1 MLCFP
6 GVHLL
11 PVVFFHFV
19 LMRGHAFLKS
29 HRWFILYDG
38 GIDAEACSRHLGW
51 GWGGACFDSCLSLRD
66 SAQPSVLSWQLDSD
80 EMSQLKRG
88 GGRLRVIPVQRSSLT
103 RNDSGTEVVDEWD
116 RKPIIIWRQK
126 EKHAAMLA
134 NSVYTVL
141 YYVKGSRFHVIWWRA
156 LNVCLQLLYIMRS
169 KTNN

>member
-1 MLCFP
+1 MFSWCPSPPCCFLSLRLDAWACSPQVPQMIYSVWWWDWCRGVLPSP
-6 GVHLL
+6 GV
-11 PVVFFHFV
+11 
-19 LMRGHAFLKS
+19 
-29 HRWFILYDG
+29 G
-38 GIDAEACSRHLGW
+38 GGR
-51 GWGGACFDSCLSLRD
+51 ACFDSCLSLRD